1 MIESVHGL
9 ITRMISSMMSNMI
22 SPAILFLLLC
32 RAYFSV
38 GRKRARRKGR
48 GLVNTERSARMMFNN
63 YLYEMAMR
71 ERYKDMQR
79 EMEQLRLLA
88 SLQRSKTGV
97 RRYIAERVGIL
108 LIKLGMKLKQGARLE
123 VNAQ

>member
-1 MIESVHGL
+1 
-9 ITRMISSMMSNMI
+9 
-22 SPAILFLLLC
+22 
-32 RAYFSV
+32 
-38 GRKRARRKGR
+38 
-48 GLVNTERSARMMFNN
+48 MMFNN

-71 ERYKDMQR
+71 ERYKDVQR

-88 SLQRSKTGV
+88 SLQRCKTGV
-97 RRYIAERVGIL
+97 RRHIAERVGIL